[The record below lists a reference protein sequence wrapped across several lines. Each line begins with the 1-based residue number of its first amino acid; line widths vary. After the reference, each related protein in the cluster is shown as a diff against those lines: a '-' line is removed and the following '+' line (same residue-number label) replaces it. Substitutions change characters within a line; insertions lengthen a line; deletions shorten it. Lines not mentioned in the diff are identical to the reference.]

1 MLNIAER
8 HLISH
13 PDSKKFPFIYPLVYS
28 NDHKKYTAPLNLWD
42 LFENSELVKETWSG
56 DYQFIN
62 LRDISD
68 DKLKESP
75 WLAPLQILMK
85 YINEPDLLPRWQ
97 QIADIL
103 PEFADSNIGV
113 DYVKSAISY
122 TLTKIK
128 EDDKIELEKILKSH
142 LNPELGVIIMGSLAH
157 RWEQDGR
164 KKEKITIAKKLI
176 KAGLKTELII
186 TSTGLQKEE
195 IEKLK
200 SKSIY

>member
-1 MLNIAER
+1 MTGE
-8 HLISH
+8 
-13 PDSKKFPFIYPLVYS
+13 
-28 NDHKKYTAPLNLWD
+28 NDPRGQCL
-42 LFENSELVKETWSG
+42 
-56 DYQFIN
+56 
-62 LRDISD
+62 
-68 DKLKESP
+68 P

-103 PEFADSNIGV
+103 PEFAGSNIGV

-164 KKEKITIAKKLI
+164 KKEKITLAK
-176 KAGLKTELII
+176 G
-186 TSTGLQKEE
+186 
-195 IEKLK
+195 
-200 SKSIY
+200 